1 MGEDHDR
8 DLALALRLA
17 DVADAVTMAHFRSSS
32 LAHELKADGSP
43 VSEADRACEEA
54 IRATLASERPGDV
67 ILGEEIGGPAS
78 PGGRRWIV
86 DGIDGTV
93 LYVAGRR
100 GWATEIALE
109 VDGSL
114 VVGVCTAPSLGR
126 RFWGSAGGGA
136 FADGEPL
143 RVSTTSTLAE
153 AACSALP
160 PVSVMAERHRPAA
173 DVLVDACGRYADAV
187 GHCAL
192 EVAVGTVDVGYQP
205 SGGPWDFAA
214 LAVIVEA
221 AGGRFS
227 DLRGERRIDGGG
239 PVLYSNGAVHDAAV
253 DLYRRTGTTST
264 TAL

>member
-1 MGEDHDR
+1 MPEDHDP

-17 DVADAVTMAHFRSSS
+17 DVADAVTMRHFRSST

-54 IRATLASERPGDV
+54 IRSLVVQERPGDV
-67 ILGEEIGGPAS
+67 VLGEEIGGPAG

-86 DGIDGTV
+86 DGIDGTKQ
-93 LYVAGRR
+93 YVAGRR
-100 GWATEIALE
+100 GWATQIALE
-109 VDGSL
+109 VDGEL
-114 VVGVCTAPSLGR
+114 VVGVCTAPALGR

-143 RVSTTSTLAE
+143 RVSTTASLAE
-153 AACSALP
+153 ATCSTLP
-160 PVSVMAERHRPAA
+160 AISSMAERHRPAA
-173 DVLVDACGRYADAV
+173 DLLVAACGGYADSA

-192 EVAVGTVDVGYQP
+192 GVAEGAVDVGYQP

-214 LAVIVEA
+214 LAVIVDA

-227 DLRGERRIDGGG
+227 DLTGEHRIDGGG
-239 PVLYSNGAVHDAAV
+239 PVVFSNGVLHDAAV
-253 DLYRRTGTTST
+253 ALYR
-264 TAL
+264 